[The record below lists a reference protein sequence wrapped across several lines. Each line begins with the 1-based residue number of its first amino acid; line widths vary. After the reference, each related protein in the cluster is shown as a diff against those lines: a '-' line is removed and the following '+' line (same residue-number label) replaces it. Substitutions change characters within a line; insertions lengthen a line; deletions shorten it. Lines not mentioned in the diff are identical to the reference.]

1 MAPGF
6 SGTLRQEERDLMAEI
21 VKIAI
26 VDDDWA
32 MREAIKTLVETVG
45 LSAEGFS
52 SAAEFLSSPHAQD
65 AQCLILDVRMPG
77 VSGFELQR
85 RLAKDNCR
93 IPIIFM
99 TAYDSEAERARAIEA
114 GAVAFLPK
122 PFREQALFNAIQ
134 LALLAYRKSTALM
147 IQK

>member
-1 MAPGF
+1 MVK
-6 SGTLRQEERDLMAEI
+6 T

-26 VDDDWA
+26 VDDDRA

-52 SAAEFLSSPHAQD
+52 SAKEFLSSQHAQD
-65 AQCLILDVRMPG
+65 SQCLILDVRMPG
-77 VSGFELQR
+77 MSGFELQR

-99 TAYDSEAERARAIEA
+99 TAYYSEAERARAIEA
-114 GAVAFLPK
+114 GAVDFLQK
-122 PFREQALFNAIQ
+122 PFGEQALFNAIQ
-134 LALLAYRKSTALM
+134 SALSTYRRQHSFSDL
-147 IQK
+147 